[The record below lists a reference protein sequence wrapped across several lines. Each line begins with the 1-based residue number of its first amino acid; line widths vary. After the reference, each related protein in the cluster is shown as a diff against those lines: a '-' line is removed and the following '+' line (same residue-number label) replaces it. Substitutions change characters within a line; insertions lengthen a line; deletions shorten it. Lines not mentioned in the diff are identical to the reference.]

1 MKLTIFLALCCL
13 IFGAC
18 ASPIV
23 TIDSQIQPTDE
34 LSNSEGVQ
42 SGRQTSAEAGPTP
55 VAAPAETDDDED
67 DDDDDDDV
75 DLDITEDD
83 DDDDDDEAEDDEDED
98 DDDDDDDDYFERII
112 DDILGGEL
120 K

>member
-23 TIDSQIQPTDE
+23 TIDSQVQPTDE
-34 LSNSEGVQ
+34 LSKSEGVQ

-55 VAAPAETDDDED
+55 VAAQAETDDDD

-75 DLDITEDD
+75 DLDITED

-98 DDDDDDDDYFERII
+98 DDDDDDDYFERII

>member
-1 MKLTIFLALCCL
+1 MKLTILVALCCL
-13 IFGAC
+13 ILGVY

-23 TIDSQIQPTDE
+23 TIDSQNQPKAE
-34 LSNSEGVQ
+34 VFKISEVH
-42 SGRQTSAEAGPTP
+42 SGRQTSAETGSAP
-55 VAAPAETDDDED
+55 VASPAVTDDDD

-83 DDDDDDEAEDDEDED
+83 DDDDDDDESED
-98 DDDDDDDDYFERII
+98 DDDDDDDDYFERFF
-112 DDILGGEL
+112 DDILGGRL